1 MIDGF
6 SLALLGLA
14 VMFALMVLHV
24 PIGIAML
31 LVGGAGIAQYIGF
44 SRMLSLVAAETTT
57 AIGSESLAVIAIF
70 LLMGTFA
77 TIAGLSADLFRIAFA
92 FFGHRPGGLATATI
106 GGCAGFGAICGS
118 SVATTATMAKIAIPE
133 MARRRYDQGFAAG
146 AVAAGG
152 TLGILI
158 PPSVILV
165 LYGVLTE
172 NSALAL
178 FAAGLLPGII
188 AVIFYMVAI
197 EIALRCRAG
206 LAPPGERLSWSE
218 RWRIV
223 AQGWRAILVI
233 VAVAVGLYGGVFTVL
248 EAASVGAAL
257 TFLFALT
264 SGKLSWVLFSKSL
277 IETAANTC
285 LIFTIIIGANVFG
298 RFLAFTRAPDVI
310 VTTIEA
316 AQLSPLMIIVLLLA
330 VYIVLGSIFDT
341 VAAMVITLPFVYP
354 LVVGSLGFDP
364 IWWGIVMVM
373 VMEIGMVTPP
383 IGLNVF
389 VLHGVAKHI
398 PLTSIYRGIAPFL
411 IADFARLA
419 LVAAVPAIS
428 LTLPRALGYM

>member
-398 PLTSIYRGIAPFL
+398 PLTSIYRGISPFL

>member
-6 SLALLGLA
+6 SLALIGLA
-14 VMFALMVLHV
+14 GMFGLIVLHV

-31 LVGGAGIAQYIGF
+31 IIGGVGISQYIGF
-44 SRMLSLVAAETTT
+44 SRMVSLVAAETST

-92 FFGHRPGGLATATI
+92 FVGHRPGGLATATI

-118 SVATTATMAKIAIPE
+118 SVATTATMGRIAIPE
-133 MARRRYDQGFAAG
+133 MTKRNYDSGFAAG
-146 AVAAGG
+146 SVAAGG

-165 LYGVLTE
+165 LYAVLTE
-172 NSALAL
+172 NSPLAL
-178 FAAGLLPGII
+178 FAAGLLPGIV
-188 AVIFYMVAI
+188 AVLFYFVAI
-197 EIALRCRAG
+197 EIVVRRRKG
-206 LAPPGERLSWSE
+206 IAPPGERIA
-218 RWRIV
+218 WRDRLGIV
-223 AQGWRAILVI
+223 ISGWRALFVI
-233 VAVAVGLYGGVFTVL
+233 AAVAVGLYGGVFTVL

-257 TFLFALT
+257 TFIFALT
-264 SGKLSWVLFSKSL
+264 SGKLSRETFSSSL

-298 RFLAFTRAPDVI
+298 RFLAFTRAPDII
-310 VTTIEA
+310 VTAIEA
-316 AQLSPLMIIVLLLA
+316 AQFSPFVVILLLLG

-354 LVVGSLGFDP
+354 LVVGSMGFDP
-364 IWWGIVMVM
+364 IWWGIVMVT

-389 VLHGVAKHI
+389 VLHGIAKHI
-398 PLTSIYRGIAPFL
+398 PLSRIYLGIVPFL
-411 IADFARLA
+411 MADFARLA
-419 LVAAVPAIS
+419 LIVAVPAIS
-428 LTLPRALGYM
+428 LTLPKLLGYM

>member
-6 SLALLGLA
+6 SLALIGLA
-14 VMFALMVLHV
+14 AMFTLMVLHV

-31 LVGGAGIAQYIGF
+31 IVGGTGIAQYIGF
-44 SRMLSLVAAETTT
+44 NRMLSLVAAETTT

-118 SVATTATMAKIAIPE
+118 SVATTATMARIAIPE
-133 MARRRYDQGFAAG
+133 MTRRRYDSGFAAG
-146 AVAAGG
+146 SVAAGG

-158 PPSVILV
+158 PPSVIMV

-178 FAAGLLPGII
+178 FAAGLFPGII
-188 AVIFYMVAI
+188 AVVFYMVAI
-197 EIALRCRAG
+197 EIAVRRRAG
-206 LAPPGERLSWSE
+206 LAPPGERLPWSE

-223 AQGWRAILVI
+223 AKGWRAILVI

-257 TFLFALT
+257 TFLFAFT
-264 SGKLSWVLFSKSL
+264 SGKLGWRAFSKSL

-310 VTTIEA
+310 VTAIEA
-316 AQLSPLMIIVLLLA
+316 AQLSPFLIIVLLLA
-330 VYIVLGSIFDT
+330 LYIVLGSIFDT

-411 IADFARLA
+411 VADFARLA